1 MRSSP
6 STRRASFPRWERELS
21 EGDHIGLAWR
31 KVRDRFREAKLA
43 TAELDARLIAQ
54 HAFGIDSMS
63 LVRREREPISAP
75 WAIDL
80 ERAALRRL
88 AGEPVSRIIGEREFW
103 GLKLGLNGAT
113 LDPRPETEML
123 VADAISA
130 AGDTVQPTIIDL
142 GTGSG
147 AIAIALA
154 DGLPQS
160 RVTATDLSAEALGQ
174 AKANAK
180 RHGLETRIEFRQGNW
195 WQAVPHTEL
204 FDLIVSNPP
213 YVSSDE
219 MASLQPEVRL
229 FDPKEALDGGF
240 DGLEAY
246 RAIASQA
253 ARRLKPG
260 GRVFLEIGAT
270 QGDAVSRIFARAGL
284 GRVEVQKDL
293 AGLDRVVVASHS

>member
-1 MRSSP
+1 MLLWRH
-6 STRRASFPRWERELS
+6 ELG

-31 KVRDRFREAKLA
+31 KVRDRFREARLD

-54 HAFGIDSMS
+54 HAFGIDAMS
-63 LVRREREPISAP
+63 LVRREREPISP
-75 WAIDL
+75 QWATDL

-103 GLKLGLNGAT
+103 GLKLGLNAAT

-130 AGDTVQPTIIDL
+130 AEAKASPSIVDL

-154 DGLPQS
+154 DALPES
-160 RVTATDLSAEALGQ
+160 RITATDLSADALAQ
-174 AKANAK
+174 AKTNAR
-180 RHGLETRIEFRQGNW
+180 RHGVDGRIDFRQGSW

-219 MASLQPEVRL
+219 LLSLQPEVRL
-229 FDPKEALDGGF
+229 FDPKGALDGGF
-240 DGLEAY
+240 DGLEPY

-253 ARRLKPG
+253 ARRLNPG
-260 GRVFLEIGAT
+260 GRVLLEIGAT

-284 GRVEVQKDL
+284 GRIDVQKDL